1 MTENEK
7 LTEIYVRQYE
17 QASRRRRGVS
27 VKAKGAAEK
36 TTGLARALKRTKGSQ
51 VTKNALENYHR
62 QVNNLYYCAARY
74 HIQQALSRLA
84 GEVMPELVRLDLA
97 LLLPEDKRLVGQAF
111 FEYLETDAA
120 GEICV
125 MPLYDLFRVFRTE
138 ALMNK
143 ILQLVPS
150 RPELEFPE
158 ALEMKRRFILH
169 IGPTNSGKT
178 FQALERL
185 KNAETGVYLGP
196 LRLLALEVFEKM
208 NEYGVPCTML
218 TGQECIAMEGSRVTA
233 STVEMA
239 DFYKVYDIAVIDEAQ
254 MAADPERGHC
264 WTKAIL
270 GIQASE
276 IHVCMSPA
284 AEEVVT
290 HLIRI
295 CGDEWEICRY
305 ERKTA
310 LVCEDKPFRFPE
322 DVQEGDALVVFSK
335 KSVLDVAG
343 RLEEKGVEA
352 SVVYGSLPPEIRRRQ
367 MQLFT
372 SGQTKVVVATDAI
385 GMGLNL
391 PVRRIVFIQTEKF
404 DGVER
409 RGLSVPEILQIAGRA
424 GRYGI
429 YDTGYVT
436 AMGSGALTY
445 IKERFYAKD
454 IPVEKVS
461 LGFPQVLLEL
471 DEPLDVILQVWH
483 SQKAHAPFEKVSI
496 DELLCLYGYAK
507 RVKERIMGFED
518 KAALYKMI
526 SCPIDVK
533 DQKVVKQWL
542 EYCMNYPADTYLDHP
557 RMDGFSGKISGR
569 RYGKEHGLSR
579 NGTGDGRTG
588 KEDFSDGRE
597 ARKSMQNYETYYK
610 KLDLYYQF
618 SYRFDKVVDE
628 EWLAKER
635 ERTEGVI
642 MRYLS
647 KGKKGYIARCQYCGR
662 LLPVGYPSGKCRRCS
677 ERKG

>member
-1 MTENEK
+1 MTKKEA
-7 LTEIYVRQYE
+7 LTELYVRQYE
-17 QASRRRRGVS
+17 QANERRRGS
-27 VKAKGAAEK
+27 SGKAKGSMEK
-36 TTGLARALKRTKGSQ
+36 TASLARTLKRTKDGQ
-51 VTKNALENYHR
+51 ITRNALENYHR
-62 QVNNLYYCAARY
+62 QINNLYSCASRF
-74 HIQQALSRLA
+74 HISSVLEKIRRDVL
-84 GEVMPELVRLDLA
+84 PELVRLDLA
-97 LLLPEDKRLVGQAF
+97 LLLPEDKKLVGQAF
-111 FEYLETDAA
+111 FKYLETDAG
-120 GEICV
+120 GEICRA
-125 MPLYDLFRVFRTE
+125 PLFDLFRTFRTE
-138 ALMNK
+138 ALKNK

-158 ALEMKRRFILH
+158 ALEMKRHFILH

-185 KNAETGVYLGP
+185 KCAQDGVYLGP

-218 TGQECIAMEGSRVTA
+218 TGQECIAKDNSRVTA

-239 DFYKVYDIAVIDEAQ
+239 DFNKAYDIAVIDEAQ
-254 MAADPERGHC
+254 MTADPERGHC

-284 AEEVVT
+284 AEAAVS
-290 HLIRI
+290 HLIEL
-295 CGDEWEICRY
+295 CGDDFEIHRY

-310 LVCEDKPFRFPE
+310 LVCEETPFRFPE
-322 DVQEGDALVVFSK
+322 SVQEGDALVVFSK

-343 RLEEKGVEA
+343 RLEEQGIEA
-352 SVVYGSLPPEIRRRQ
+352 SVIYGSLPPEIRRRQ

-372 SGQTKVVVATDAI
+372 SGKTKVVVATDAI

-404 DGVER
+404 DGIER
-409 RGLSVPEILQIAGRA
+409 RGLSVSEILQIAGRA
-424 GRYGI
+424 GRFGI
-429 YDTGYVT
+429 HDTGYVN
-436 AMGSGALTY
+436 AMGTSALAY
-445 IKERFYAKD
+445 IRERFAEKEK
-454 IPVEKVS
+454 PVETVS

-483 SQKAHAPFEKVSI
+483 SEKAQAPFEKVSI
-496 DELLCLYGYAK
+496 DELLSLYEYAK
-507 RVKERIMGFED
+507 RFEERIMGFGD
-518 KAALYKMI
+518 KTILYRMI

-533 DQKVVKQWL
+533 DRKVVKQWL
-542 EYCMNYPADTYLDHP
+542 EYCMNYPADAYLDP
-557 RMDGFSGKISGR
+557 PK
-569 RYGKEHGLSR
+569 L
-579 NGTGDGRTG
+579 DGRKKRIFG
-588 KEDFSDGRE
+588 RSDMDSED
-597 ARKSMQNYETYYK
+597 AKSRSNRLTLQNYETYYK

-618 SYRFDKVVDE
+618 SYRFDKVIDE
-628 EWLAKER
+628 TWLAGER
-635 ERTEGVI
+635 EKTEAII

-662 LLPVGYPSGKCRRCS
+662 LLPVGNMAGKCQRCS

>member
-1 MTENEK
+1 MTKREE
-7 LTEIYVRQYE
+7 LTELYIRQYE
-17 QASRRRRGVS
+17 QLNKKRRGGGG
-27 VKAKGAAEK
+27 KAKGAAEK
-36 TTGLARALKRTKGSQ
+36 TGSLARTLSRTKDAQ
-51 VTKNALENYHR
+51 VTRNALENYHR
-62 QVNNLYYCAARY
+62 QINNLYYCAVRF
-74 HIQQALSRLA
+74 HISSVLEKIRRNVL
-84 GEVMPELVRLDLA
+84 PELVRLDLA
-97 LLLPEDKRLVGQAF
+97 LLLPEDKKLVGQAF
-111 FEYLETDAA
+111 FEYLETDAE
-120 GEICV
+120 GEICTA
-125 MPLYDLFRVFRTE
+125 PLFDLFRTFRTE
-138 ALMNK
+138 ALKNK

-158 ALEMKRRFILH
+158 ALEMQRHFILH

-185 KNAETGVYLGP
+185 KCAQNGVYLGP
-196 LRLLALEVFEKM
+196 LRLLALEVYEKM
-208 NEYGVPCTML
+208 NEYGTPCTML
-218 TGQECIAMEGSRVTA
+218 TGQECIAKENSRVTA

-239 DFYKVYDIAVIDEAQ
+239 DFYKAYDIAVIDEAQ
-254 MAADPERGHC
+254 MTADPERGHC

-270 GIQASE
+270 GIQAPE

-284 AEEVVT
+284 AEAAVS
-290 HLIRI
+290 HLIEL
-295 CGDEWEICRY
+295 CGDDYEIHRY

-310 LVCEDKPFRFPE
+310 LVCEETPFRFPE

-343 RLEEKGVEA
+343 RLEEQGIEA
-352 SVVYGSLPPEIRRRQ
+352 SVIYGSLPPEIRRRQ

-372 SGQTKVVVATDAI
+372 SKRTNVVVATDAI

-404 DGVER
+404 DGIER

-429 YDTGYVT
+429 YDTGYVN
-436 AMGSGALTY
+436 AMGASALSY
-445 IKERFYAKD
+445 IRERFSAKEE
-454 IPVEKVS
+454 PVDTVS

-483 SQKAHAPFEKVSI
+483 SEKAQAPFEKVSI
-496 DELLCLYGYAK
+496 DELLSLYGYAK
-507 RVKERIMGFED
+507 RFEDRIMGFED
-518 KAALYKMI
+518 KTILYRMI

-533 DQKVVKQWL
+533 DRKVVKQWL
-542 EYCMNYPADTYLDHP
+542 EYCMNYPADACLDPP
-557 RMDGFSGKISGR
+557 RLDGMRRRISARSGLDSEISGNKHDK
-569 RYGKEHGLSR
+569 Y
-579 NGTGDGRTG
+579 T
-588 KEDFSDGRE
+588 
-597 ARKSMQNYETYYK
+597 MQNYETYYK

-618 SYRFDKVVDE
+618 SYRFDKKIDE
-628 EWLAKER
+628 EWLASER
-635 ERTEGVI
+635 EKTEAVI

-662 LLPVGYPSGKCRRCS
+662 LLPVGYTAGKCRRCS